1 MITYKITEKGLYVSV
16 CAYFFYLNQ
25 QWLLVFRVDSHQ
37 TPSVDSIS
45 SISKENK
52 SGSEERVSKPFDSR
66 EKNKNKEN
74 LPRGHHKNSIVQSN
88 ENETNRRFT
97 TPVNRWV
104 K

>member
-1 MITYKITEKGLYVSV
+1 MHIILPKSAMITCFL
-16 CAYFFYLNQ
+16 
-25 QWLLVFRVDSHQ
+25 FRVDSQQ

-52 SGSEERVSKPFDSR
+52 SSISEERVSKPFDSR

-97 TPVNRWV
+97 TPVNR
-104 K
+104 